1 MHDSSPQNAQTQ
13 RGQILAV
20 LREASG
26 AWVPLPRILE
36 LGIAQY
42 NARIFELRRAGFKIE
57 NRTEVAEGER
67 RSCFRLVLTPAV
79 PAESVQSQPLPN
91 QFERRHRED
100 LERETPLFANEAR
113 P

>member
-1 MHDSSPQNAQTQ
+1 MQNSSPANAQTQ

-42 NARIFELRRAGFKIE
+42 NARIFELRRAGFAIE
-57 NRTEVAEGER
+57 NQTEAVRGER
-67 RSCFRLVLTPAV
+67 HSCFRLVLTPAV
-79 PAESVQSQPLPN
+79 PAESVQSQSLAN

-100 LERETPLFANEAR
+100 LERETPLFANEVR